1 MKTKY
6 KKLSLPLSK
15 VTGRHFLSRPLGCH
29 AVGMSLVRFKPGEG
43 GAFVHRHKVQEE
55 VYMILKGTGSII
67 LDGRR
72 HSMPEGTIVRVS
84 PRVNRAIGNDSR
96 RDVIFAV
103 LGAIP
108 PQKNSPWRKDP
119 AGRQYPGKRED
130 RAMEKVQEVKREGI
144 GLASLTKCG

>member
-6 KKLSLPLSK
+6 KKLFLPLGK
-15 VTGRHFLSRPLGCH
+15 VKGRHFLSRPMGCQ

-55 VYMILKGTGSII
+55 VYMTLKGTGSII

-96 RDVIFAV
+96 RDVIFAI

-108 PQKNSPWRKDP
+108 PKKFPQGGRTLLGDGIPVRKRTVQWKKP
-119 AGRQYPGKRED
+119 KR
-130 RAMEKVQEVKREGI
+130 RSR
-144 GLASLTKCG
+144 